1 MSESLRDQLL
11 KSGLVRKREPEPK
24 TESKPAQQKQ
34 PAKPHAAG
42 ARPQQRPM
50 VPKKA
55 PVSSDVDLARAYALR
70 ARQEKEEHERL
81 QRETERIAREKKER
95 KQKLGALL
103 EGKTLN
109 AADADVPR
117 HFPHGNKIRRIYCT
131 ADQLTRLNRGE
142 LAVVQ
147 MAGRYLL
154 VEHTIAVQA
163 QAIQPEALVLL
174 CDPNAPPE
182 DDVPADLVW

>member
-1 MSESLRDQLL
+1 ML
-11 KSGLVRKREPEPK
+11 KTQQRKQY
-24 TESKPAQQKQ
+24 SKPH
-34 PAKPHAAG
+34 PAG
-42 ARPQQRPM
+42 AKPQQRPM
-50 VPKKA
+50 APKKT
-55 PVSSDVDLARAYALR
+55 PGNSDVDLLLARLLLLARAP
-70 ARQEKEEHERL
+70 EKEAARSAL
-81 QRETERIAREKKER
+81 QRGKTERIAREKKER

-154 VEHTIAVQA
+154 VEHAIAVQA